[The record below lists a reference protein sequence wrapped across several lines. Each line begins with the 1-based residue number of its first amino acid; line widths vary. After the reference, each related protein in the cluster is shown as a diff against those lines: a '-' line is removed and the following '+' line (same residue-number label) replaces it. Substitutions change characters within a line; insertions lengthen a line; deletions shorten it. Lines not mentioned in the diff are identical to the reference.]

1 MSDLYKLETHEP
13 VVTSTEAK
21 LPFQDPENVDEIVE
35 KIKECENH
43 DQVVDLINE
52 TFPGWILGWPKRYS
66 VDFPHFQNN
75 WEYVCKKSGTK
86 TLSIIIVD
94 TIVFNDP
101 KYKLVKMFCEILTLF
116 GHSVRRKE
124 EFIGCKVCGDV
135 IPSQMVFQQLVERK
149 VTTLDCWMVKCRG
162 C

>member
-116 GHSVRRKE
+116 
-124 EFIGCKVCGDV
+124 
-135 IPSQMVFQQLVERK
+135 
-149 VTTLDCWMVKCRG
+149 
-162 C
+162 